1 MDESQPAT
9 DQETTTADLPA
20 AANQTATF
28 KIGDRVGISTAAGRP
43 CTDGTGYFAG
53 TIIRIAEPPHEF
65 EVVYDLYRDSYY
77 SNVSSSQLL
86 TWAQYTNILEIQ
98 QLARADSTVVS

>member
-53 TIIRIAEPPHEF
+53 TIIRKATKGLAHP
-65 EVVYDLYRDSYY
+65 
-77 SNVSSSQLL
+77 L
-86 TWAQYTNILEIQ
+86 THSALP
-98 QLARADSTVVS
+98 R